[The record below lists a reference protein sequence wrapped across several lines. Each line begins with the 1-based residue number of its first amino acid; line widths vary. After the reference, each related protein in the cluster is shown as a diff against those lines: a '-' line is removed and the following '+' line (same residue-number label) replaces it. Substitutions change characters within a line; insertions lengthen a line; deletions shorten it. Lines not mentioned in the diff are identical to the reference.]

1 MTTAERILKLIELK
15 NIKINEL
22 AKMLNI
28 PSATMY
34 SHFYKKNK
42 DHLSQYLPQL
52 SELFPDISKRWLYFG
67 EGEIFDKALNHISLE
82 EIKNFKNS
90 IEIYQKQLELML
102 SEIKI
107 LKEQAEL
114 LEYKINNL

>member
-1 MTTAERILKLIELK
+1 MTTAERILKVIELK
-15 NIKINEL
+15 KIKINEL

-42 DHLSQYLPQL
+42 DHLSQYLDKI
-52 SELFPDISKRWLYFG
+52 SELFPDISKRWLYFD
-67 EGEIFDKALNHISLE
+67 EGEIFDKAIVHISLE

-107 LKEQAEL
+107 LKDQAEL
-114 LEYKINNL
+114 LEAKIKNL